1 MIGNKT
7 KRGLKSHINKEFK
20 KSGKKSMRETINN
33 WIGISDSKDMEK
45 LRTKIANDN
54 L

>member
-7 KRGLKSHINKEFK
+7 KRSLKAHIKKEFK
-20 KSGKKSMRETINN
+20 KSGEKSMRETINN
-33 WIGISDSKDMEK
+33 WIGQSDSNDLEK